1 MFPFLKEKMIKYKYN
16 RYLRLIIILVFVFV
30 LLAGVVPVRAEVGAP
45 LSGEKIGVVVTIL
58 PLADFV
64 EQVGKDK
71 VEEVTVMVPSGAS
84 PHTYEPTPL
93 QLKKISRAQ
102 LYIKVGSGIDFE
114 LAWMDKISGVNK
126 DMLIC
131 DSSQGIK
138 LIGRDPHIWL
148 SPGNA
153 KIMVKNIYQTL
164 TEIDPPSREYFE
176 RNAREFIRNLDEL
189 DEEIKVKLN
198 GIKNKKFLS
207 YHPSWSYFAKE
218 YNLTQIAIEKEGKE
232 PSAAFLVSIIE
243 QARAYDISIIL
254 VSPQFNTK
262 SAEVIAQ
269 EIGARIIIAD
279 PLSRDYLKNLKKLAG
294 EMVGDK

>member
-1 MFPFLKEKMIKYKYN
+1 
-16 RYLRLIIILVFVFV
+16 
-30 LLAGVVPVRAEVGAP
+30 
-45 LSGEKIGVVVTIL
+45 
-58 PLADFV
+58 
-64 EQVGKDK
+64 
-71 VEEVTVMVPSGAS
+71 MVPSGAS

-138 LIGRDPHIWL
+138 LIDRDPHIWL

-153 KIMVKNIYQTL
+153 KIMVQNIYQIL

-189 DEEIKVKLN
+189 DEEIKVKLK

-207 YHPSWSYFAKE
+207 YHPSWSYFAKD

-243 QARAYDISIIL
+243 QARVYDISIIL

-294 EMVGDK
+294 EMIGDK